1 MSHESRGGEP
11 LVARQDRAQW
21 RASRVEATDDPRPT
35 RHARSTSPGGRAC
48 PRPPRFAVGRAP
60 RGAPPA
66 AGRRHARRGR
76 QARGGRRHGG
86 DRRRGRHEQDSR
98 LPALRRPGRA
108 PRRGLQPGRRAA
120 AVETP
125 RGDREQQLPAGD
137 GGRGDRDLPGLP
149 RGRPRAL
156 PVRRAPAE
164 RRPADRGRPGQQP
177 LRPRRRA
184 GRGRRVRRPA
194 GGRPRS
200 GGRRAVGPRRRRPGP
215 FGRRLVAAR
224 RAPHAPQR
232 TRCSSDRS
240 GLGRPLRRRE
250 HPSGGQ
256 VTSSLP
262 GTVDPQKIQEV
273 LDGRW
278 AHVRRDAR
286 ENLRD
291 EEFLPVY
298 GETMQEARERVTR
311 MSKRLADSGRVGLGF
326 PKEYGGESDSGGSVT
341 SIEMLAFG
349 DLSLMVKAGVQW
361 GLFGG
366 ALQLLGTKRQHD
378 KYLRDV
384 MSFDLPGCFAMTETG
399 HGSDV
404 QQLRTT
410 CTYDPATQTFDLHT
424 PHQAARKDYIGNAAK
439 DGRMAVVF
447 AQLITQGKNRGVHA
461 WLVPI
466 RDENGN
472 PMPGVTI
479 GDDGPKA
486 GLLGVDN
493 GRLTFDHVTVPRD
506 MLLDRYGQV
515 AEDGT
520 YTSSIENETRR
531 FFTMLGTLVRGR
543 VSVGGSAASATK
555 LALDI
560 AVRYGDVRRQFA
572 APGDDREIVINDYL
586 VHQRKLLPALATS
599 YGLHFAQGELVELMH
614 DVQGAA
620 DLDEGAQ
627 RELESRAAGLKVAQT
642 WHATRT
648 IQMCR
653 EACGGAGYLQENRL
667 PHLKADTDVF
677 TTFEGD
683 NTVLLQL
690 VAKGL
695 LTGYRDTFGS
705 LDGWGRVGFIADMVR
720 ETVLERTAARALI
733 ARLVDAVPGR
743 DDEVPMLDRGWQL
756 KMFEFREKHS
766 LEGAI
771 RRLRKNSTTEG
782 MAPFDMFNDV
792 QDHVLKTAQTHIDR
806 IVLEALVA
814 GIERTPDPAAKALL
828 GRVCDL
834 YALSTIEADKGW
846 FLEHGR
852 LTPTRAKALTGAVN
866 DLLKQLRPHM
876 RTLVDA
882 FAIPDAWLNCAIVAE
897 EPGRQETMAEHDA
910 ALRAAGA
917 QPQADATATDLEMA
931 PAQ

>member
-1 MSHESRGGEP
+1 
-11 LVARQDRAQW
+11 V
-21 RASRVEATDDPRPT
+21 T
-35 RHARSTSPGGRAC
+35 ST
-48 PRPPRFAVGRAP
+48 
-60 RGAPPA
+60 
-66 AGRRHARRGR
+66 
-76 QARGGRRHGG
+76 
-86 DRRRGRHEQDSR
+86 
-98 LPALRRPGRA
+98 
-108 PRRGLQPGRRAA
+108 
-120 AVETP
+120 
-125 RGDREQQLPAGD
+125 
-137 GGRGDRDLPGLP
+137 LPG
-149 RGRPRAL
+149 
-156 PVRRAPAE
+156 
-164 RRPADRGRPGQQP
+164 
-177 LRPRRRA
+177 
-184 GRGRRVRRPA
+184 
-194 GGRPRS
+194 S
-200 GGRRAVGPRRRRPGP
+200 
-215 FGRRLVAAR
+215 
-224 RAPHAPQR
+224 
-232 TRCSSDRS
+232 
-240 GLGRPLRRRE
+240 
-250 HPSGGQ
+250 
-256 VTSSLP
+256 
-262 GTVDPQKIQEV
+262 VDPKVLQEV

-286 ENLRD
+286 ENLHD
-291 EEFLPVY
+291 PDFLPVY
-298 GETMQEARERVTR
+298 GESMQEARERVTR
-311 MSKRLADSGRVGLGF
+311 AAKKLAESGRVGFGF
-326 PKEYGGESDSGGSVT
+326 PKEYGGDDDSGGSV
-341 SIEMLAFG
+341 SAIEMLAFG

-366 ALQLLGTKRQHD
+366 ALQLLGTRKHHD
-378 KYLRDV
+378 QYLRDV

-410 CTYDPATQTFDLHT
+410 CTYDPATQCFDLHT

-447 AQLITQGKNRGVHA
+447 AQLITQGKNHGVHA

-466 RDENGN
+466 RDEQGN

-486 GLLGVDN
+486 GLNGVDN
-493 GRLTFDHVTVPRD
+493 GRLTFDHVQVPRD

-515 AEDGT
+515 AADGT

-543 VSVGGSAASATK
+543 VSVGGAAASATQ

-572 APGDDREIVINDYL
+572 APGEVREIVINDYL
-586 VHQRKLLPALATS
+586 VHQRKLLPALAKT
-599 YGLHFAQGELVELMH
+599 YALRFAQNELVETMH
-614 DVQGAA
+614 DVQTAVHVHGQ
-620 DLDEGAQ
+620 LIDEPAQ

-642 WHATRT
+642 WHATQT

-705 LDGWGRVGFIADMVR
+705 LDGWGRIGFIADMVR

-756 KMFEFREKHS
+756 KMFEFREKHA

-771 RRLRKNSTTEG
+771 RRLRRNSTIEG

-792 QDHVLKTAQTHIDR
+792 QDHVLTTAQTHIDR
-806 IVLEALVA
+806 IVLEAFVA
-814 GIERTPDPAAKALL
+814 GVDKTTDPAAKQLL
-828 GRVCDL
+828 DTLCDL
-834 YALSTIEADKGW
+834 YALSTIEADKAW

-852 LTPTRAKALTGAVN
+852 LTPARAKLLTATVN
-866 DLLKQLRPHM
+866 QLLKDLRPHL

-882 FAIPDAWLNCAIVAE
+882 FGIPAE
-897 EPGRQETMAEHDA
+897 WKATQILEEEADRQEAMAARDA
-910 ALRAAGA
+910 ELRSATGEGT
-917 QPQADATATDLEMA
+917 PEGTATALEVA

>member
-1 MSHESRGGEP
+1 M
-11 LVARQDRAQW
+11 
-21 RASRVEATDDPRPT
+21 T
-35 RHARSTSPGGRAC
+35 STL
-48 PRPPRFAVGRAP
+48 PP
-60 RGAPPA
+60 
-66 AGRRHARRGR
+66 
-76 QARGGRRHGG
+76 
-86 DRRRGRHEQDSR
+86 
-98 LPALRRPGRA
+98 
-108 PRRGLQPGRRAA
+108 
-120 AVETP
+120 
-125 RGDREQQLPAGD
+125 
-137 GGRGDRDLPGLP
+137 
-149 RGRPRAL
+149 
-156 PVRRAPAE
+156 
-164 RRPADRGRPGQQP
+164 
-177 LRPRRRA
+177 
-184 GRGRRVRRPA
+184 
-194 GGRPRS
+194 
-200 GGRRAVGPRRRRPGP
+200 
-215 FGRRLVAAR
+215 
-224 RAPHAPQR
+224 
-232 TRCSSDRS
+232 
-240 GLGRPLRRRE
+240 
-250 HPSGGQ
+250 
-256 VTSSLP
+256 
-262 GTVDPQKIQEV
+262 TVDPARLQEA

-286 ENLRD
+286 ENLHD
-291 EEFLPVY
+291 PEMLPVY
-298 GETMQEARERVTR
+298 GESTAEARERVTR
-311 MSKRLADSGRVGLGF
+311 MAAKLAESGRVTLGF
-326 PKEYGGESDSGGSVT
+326 PKEFGGEADAGGSVT
-341 SIEMLAFG
+341 SIEMLAFV

-366 ALQLLGTKRQHD
+366 AVQLLGTRRHHET
-378 KYLRDV
+378 YLPGI
-384 MSFDLPGCFAMTETG
+384 MSFELPGCFAMTETG

-424 PHQAARKDYIGNAAK
+424 PHKAARKDYIGNAAE

-447 AQLITQGKNRGVHA
+447 AQLVTQGENHGVHA

-466 RDENGN
+466 RDEDGN

-560 AVRYGDVRRQFA
+560 AVRYGNTRRQFA
-572 APGDDREIVINDYL
+572 APGEEREIVINDYL
-586 VHQRKLLPALATS
+586 VHQRKLLPALAKT
-599 YGLHFAQGELVELMH
+599 YALHFAQGELVSTMH
-614 DVQGAA
+614 DVQTAVHEHGQEI
-620 DLDEGAQ
+620 DEQAQ

-695 LTGYRDTFGS
+695 LTGYRDAFGS
-705 LDGWGRVGFIADMVR
+705 LDGWGRVGFVADMVR

-733 ARLVDAVPGR
+733 QRLVDAVPGR

-756 KMFEFREKHS
+756 KMFEFREKHA

-771 RRLRKNSTTEG
+771 RRLRKNSTTPG

-792 QDHVLKTAQTHIDR
+792 QDHVLTTAEAHIDR
-806 IVLEALVA
+806 IVLEAFVDA
-814 GIERTPDPAAKALL
+814 VDRTADPAAKALL
-828 GRVCDL
+828 DTVCDL
-834 YALSTIEADKGW
+834 YALSTIEEDKGW
-846 FLEHGR
+846 FLEHGQ
-852 LTPTRAKALTGAVN
+852 LTPSRAKTLTATVN
-866 DLLKQLRPHM
+866 ALLKELRPHIT
-876 RTLVDA
+876 TLVDG
-882 FAIPDAWLNCAIVAE
+882 FAIPAGWKAAAILEE
-897 EPGRQETMAEHDA
+897 EPGRQEAMAARDA
-910 ALRAAGA
+910 ELRTATPDGT
-917 QPQADATATDLEMA
+917 ATAVA
-931 PAQ
+931 VPPGQ

>member
-1 MSHESRGGEP
+1 
-11 LVARQDRAQW
+11 
-21 RASRVEATDDPRPT
+21 
-35 RHARSTSPGGRAC
+35 
-48 PRPPRFAVGRAP
+48 
-60 RGAPPA
+60 
-66 AGRRHARRGR
+66 
-76 QARGGRRHGG
+76 
-86 DRRRGRHEQDSR
+86 
-98 LPALRRPGRA
+98 
-108 PRRGLQPGRRAA
+108 
-120 AVETP
+120 
-125 RGDREQQLPAGD
+125 
-137 GGRGDRDLPGLP
+137 
-149 RGRPRAL
+149 
-156 PVRRAPAE
+156 VR
-164 RRPADRGRPGQQP
+164 
-177 LRPRRRA
+177 
-184 GRGRRVRRPA
+184 
-194 GGRPRS
+194 
-200 GGRRAVGPRRRRPGP
+200 
-215 FGRRLVAAR
+215 
-224 RAPHAPQR
+224 
-232 TRCSSDRS
+232 
-240 GLGRPLRRRE
+240 
-250 HPSGGQ
+250 
-256 VTSSLP
+256 
-262 GTVDPQKIQEV
+262 K
-273 LDGRW
+273 
-278 AHVRRDAR
+278 DAR
-286 ENLRD
+286 ENLD
-291 EEFLPVY
+291 DPDLLPVY
-298 GETMQEARERVTR
+298 GESVQEARERVSR
-311 MSKRLADSGRVGLGF
+311 AAKKLAESGRVGLGF
-326 PKEYGGESDSGGSVT
+326 PKEYGGNDDSGGSVT

-366 ALQLLGTKRQHD
+366 ALQLLGTKEQHD

-410 CTYDPATQTFDLHT
+410 CTYDPETETFDLHT

-447 AQLITQGKNRGVHA
+447 AQLITGGKNHGVHA

-466 RDENGN
+466 RNEDGT
-472 PMPGVTI
+472 PCAGVTI
-479 GDDGPKA
+479 GDDGAKA
-486 GLLGVDN
+486 GLNGVDN

-506 MLLDRYGQV
+506 MLLNRYGQV
-515 AEDGT
+515 AADGT

-543 VSVGGSAASATK
+543 VSVGGSSSSATK

-560 AVRYGDVRRQFA
+560 AVRYGNVRRQFQ

-586 VHQRKLLPALATS
+586 VHQRKLLPALATT

-614 DVQGAA
+614 DVQSAP
-620 DLDEGAQ
+620 DLDEEAQ

-642 WHATRT
+642 WHATKT

-695 LTGYRDTFGS
+695 LTGYRDSFGS

-743 DDEVPMLDRGWQL
+743 DDDVPMLDRGWQL

-771 RRLRKNSTTEG
+771 RRLRKNSTTED

-806 IVLEALVA
+806 VVLEAFVA
-814 GIERTPDPAAKALL
+814 GIERTTDPAAKALL
-828 GRVCDL
+828 EKVCDL
-834 YALSTIEADKGW
+834 YALSTMEADKAW
-846 FLEHGR
+846 FLEHGQ
-852 LTPTRAKALTGAVN
+852 LTAPRAKALTTAVN
-866 DLLKQLRPHM
+866 QLHKELRPHIT
-876 RTLVDA
+876 TLVDA
-882 FAIPDAWLNCAIVAE
+882 FAIPAEWKKAQILEEEADRQEAMAARDAEVRTEAE
-897 EPGRQETMAEHDA
+897 GRQASKDS
-910 ALRAAGA
+910 
-917 QPQADATATDLEMA
+917 ATDLEVA

>member
-1 MSHESRGGEP
+1 
-11 LVARQDRAQW
+11 
-21 RASRVEATDDPRPT
+21 
-35 RHARSTSPGGRAC
+35 
-48 PRPPRFAVGRAP
+48 
-60 RGAPPA
+60 
-66 AGRRHARRGR
+66 
-76 QARGGRRHGG
+76 
-86 DRRRGRHEQDSR
+86 
-98 LPALRRPGRA
+98 
-108 PRRGLQPGRRAA
+108 
-120 AVETP
+120 
-125 RGDREQQLPAGD
+125 
-137 GGRGDRDLPGLP
+137 
-149 RGRPRAL
+149 
-156 PVRRAPAE
+156 
-164 RRPADRGRPGQQP
+164 
-177 LRPRRRA
+177 
-184 GRGRRVRRPA
+184 
-194 GGRPRS
+194 
-200 GGRRAVGPRRRRPGP
+200 
-215 FGRRLVAAR
+215 
-224 RAPHAPQR
+224 
-232 TRCSSDRS
+232 
-240 GLGRPLRRRE
+240 
-250 HPSGGQ
+250 
-256 VTSSLP
+256 VTSTVPTS
-262 GTVDPQKIQEV
+262 VDPGKIREV

-286 ENLRD
+286 ENLD
-291 EEFLPVY
+291 DPDFLPVY

-311 MSKRLADSGRVGLGF
+311 AAKKLADSGRVGLGF
-326 PKEYGGESDSGGSVT
+326 PKEFGGEADSGASVT

-366 ALQLLGTKRQHD
+366 ALELLGTRRQHE

-410 CTYDPATQTFDLHT
+410 CTYDPETETFDLHT

-447 AQLITQGKNRGVHA
+447 AQLITQGKNHGVHA

-466 RDENGN
+466 RDEDGT
-472 PMPGVTI
+472 PCPGVTI

-486 GLLGVDN
+486 GLPGVDN
-493 GRLTFDHVTVPRD
+493 GRLSFDHVTVPRD

-515 AEDGT
+515 APDGT

-543 VSVGGSAASATK
+543 VSVGGSASSATK

-560 AVRYGDVRRQFA
+560 AVRYGNVRRQFA
-572 APGDDREIVINDYL
+572 APGEDREIVINDYL
-586 VHQRKLLPALATS
+586 VHQRKLLPALAKT
-599 YGLHFAQGELVELMH
+599 YGLHFAQSHLVETMH
-614 DVQGAA
+614 DVQTAVHVHGQEV
-620 DLDEGAQ
+620 DEAAQ

-642 WHATRT
+642 AHATAT

-705 LDGWGRVGFIADMVR
+705 LDGWGRVGFVADMVR

-733 ARLVDAVPGR
+733 ARLVDALPGR
-743 DDEVPMLDRGWQL
+743 DDEDIPMLERGWQL

-806 IVLEALVA
+806 IVLEAFVA
-814 GIERTPDPAAKALL
+814 GVDRTDDPAAKALL
-828 GRVCDL
+828 DKVCDL
-834 YALSTIEADKGW
+834 YALSTIEADKAW
-846 FLEHGR
+846 FLEHGQ
-852 LTPTRAKALTGAVN
+852 LTAARAKLLTSTVN
-866 DLLKQLRPHM
+866 QLLRELRPHVT
-876 RTLVDA
+876 TLVDA
-882 FAIPDAWLNCAIVAE
+882 FAIPAE
-897 EPGRQETMAEHDA
+897 WKAARILEEEDDRQEAMAARDA
-910 ALRAAGA
+910 ELRTQNAEDTPDGT
-917 QPQADATATDLEMA
+917 ATAVEV
-931 PAQ
+931 PPGQ

>member
-1 MSHESRGGEP
+1 
-11 LVARQDRAQW
+11 L
-21 RASRVEATDDPRPT
+21 T
-35 RHARSTSPGGRAC
+35 TS
-48 PRPPRFAVGRAP
+48 
-60 RGAPPA
+60 
-66 AGRRHARRGR
+66 
-76 QARGGRRHGG
+76 
-86 DRRRGRHEQDSR
+86 
-98 LPALRRPGRA
+98 LPA
-108 PRRGLQPGRRAA
+108 
-120 AVETP
+120 
-125 RGDREQQLPAGD
+125 
-137 GGRGDRDLPGLP
+137 
-149 RGRPRAL
+149 
-156 PVRRAPAE
+156 
-164 RRPADRGRPGQQP
+164 
-177 LRPRRRA
+177 
-184 GRGRRVRRPA
+184 
-194 GGRPRS
+194 S
-200 GGRRAVGPRRRRPGP
+200 
-215 FGRRLVAAR
+215 
-224 RAPHAPQR
+224 
-232 TRCSSDRS
+232 
-240 GLGRPLRRRE
+240 
-250 HPSGGQ
+250 
-256 VTSSLP
+256 
-262 GTVDPQKIQEV
+262 VDPKALQDI

-278 AHVRRDAR
+278 AHIRRDAR

-291 EEFLPVY
+291 PDFLPVY
-298 GETMQEARERVTR
+298 GESVQEARERVTR
-311 MSKRLADSGRVGLGF
+311 AARKLAESGRVGFGF
-326 PKEYGGESDSGGSVT
+326 PKEYGGEDDAGGSVS

-366 ALQLLGTKRQHD
+366 ALQLLGSKRQHD
-378 KYLRDV
+378 EYLRDV

-410 CTYDPATQTFDLHT
+410 CTYDPATQCFDLHT

-447 AQLITQGKNRGVHA
+447 AQLITQGKNHGVHA

-466 RDENGN
+466 RDDQGN
-472 PMPGVTI
+472 PMPGITI
-479 GDDGPKA
+479 GDDGAKA
-486 GLLGVDN
+486 GLNGVDN
-493 GRLTFDHVTVPRD
+493 GRLTFDHVQVPRD

-520 YTSSIENETRR
+520 YTSSIEHETRR

-543 VSVGGSAASATK
+543 VSVGGSAGSATK

-560 AVRYGDVRRQFA
+560 ATRYGDVRRQFA
-572 APGDDREIVINDYL
+572 APGEDREIVINDYL
-586 VHQRKLLPALATS
+586 VHQRKLLPALAKT
-599 YGLHFAQGELVELMH
+599 YALHFAQGELVETMH
-614 DVQGAA
+614 DVQTAVHVHGQEI
-620 DLDEGAQ
+620 DEHAQ

-648 IQMCR
+648 IQMAR

-705 LDGWGRVGFIADMVR
+705 LEGWGKIGFIADMVR

-756 KMFEFREKHS
+756 KMFEFREKHA

-771 RRLRKNSTTEG
+771 RRLRKNSTMEG

-806 IVLEALVA
+806 IVLEAFVA
-814 GIERTPDPAAKALL
+814 GVDRTTDPAARRLL
-828 GRVCDL
+828 DTLCDL

-846 FLEHGR
+846 FLEHGQ
-852 LTPTRAKALTGAVN
+852 LTPARAKLLTGTVN
-866 DLLKQLRPHM
+866 QLLKELRPHLI
-876 RTLVDA
+876 TLVDG
-882 FAIPDAWLNCAIVAE
+882 FGIPAE
-897 EPGRQETMAEHDA
+897 WKAAQILEEEADRQEAMAARDA
-910 ALRAAGA
+910 ELRAASGEST
-917 QPQADATATDLEMA
+917 PDGTATALEVA